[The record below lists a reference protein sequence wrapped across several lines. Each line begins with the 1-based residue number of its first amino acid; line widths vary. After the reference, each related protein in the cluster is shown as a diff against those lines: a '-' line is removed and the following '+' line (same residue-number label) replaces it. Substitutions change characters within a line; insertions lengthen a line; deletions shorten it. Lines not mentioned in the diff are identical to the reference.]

1 MIVKSNAR
9 GARHARR
16 SWTRPAVNRIA
27 GSVRRGDVSGTR
39 SDGELLR
46 AIAAD
51 RDRRA
56 FEELYRRYA
65 PWLTARLRG
74 RCADPAMVDDV
85 VQETFLAVWRG
96 KAHYREQAAAAD
108 AAGWLWRIGSRRLID
123 ALRGDG
129 ARGRLRQALT
139 RLRHRDEASAEERVL
154 TGVEHG
160 DLAGAL
166 TRLSPELRAVLQA
179 TVIDGL
185 TTREAAVLL
194 GIPPGTVKTRAM
206 RARKQLREA
215 LA

>member
-1 MIVKSNAR
+1 M
-9 GARHARR
+9 
-16 SWTRPAVNRIA
+16 
-27 GSVRRGDVSGTR
+27 SGTR

-51 RDRRA
+51 ADRRA

-74 RCADPAMVDDV
+74 RCADPSVVDDV

-96 KAHYREQAAAAD
+96 SARYHEEGD
-108 AAGWLWRIGSRRLID
+108 AAGWLWRIGSRRLVD

-129 ARGRLRQALT
+129 ARGRLRQALA

-154 TGVEHG
+154 AGVEHG

-166 TRLSPELRAVLQA
+166 VRLSPELRAVLQA

-206 RARKQLREA
+206 RARKQLREE

>member
-1 MIVKSNAR
+1 MR
-9 GARHARR
+9 E
-16 SWTRPAVNRIA
+16 
-27 GSVRRGDVSGTR
+27 TR

-46 AIAAD
+46 AAAD
-51 RDRRA
+51 GDRRA

-74 RCADPAMVDDV
+74 RCADPGVVDDV
-85 VQETFLAVWRG
+85 VQETFLAVWHGTAR
-96 KAHYREQAAAAD
+96 YREEGD
-108 AAGWLWRIGSRRLID
+108 VAGWLWRVGARRLVD

-129 ARGRLRQALT
+129 ARGRLRQTLA
-139 RLRHRDEASAEERVL
+139 RLRHRHEASAEERVL
-154 TGVEHG
+154 AGVEHG

-166 TRLSPELRAVLQA
+166 IRLSPELRAVLQA

-194 GIPPGTVKTRAM
+194 GIPPGTVKTRAL
-206 RARKQLREA
+206 RARKRLREE

>member
-1 MIVKSNAR
+1 
-9 GARHARR
+9 
-16 SWTRPAVNRIA
+16 
-27 GSVRRGDVSGTR
+27 VSETR

-51 RDRRA
+51 RDRHA

-65 PWLTARLRG
+65 PWLTARMRG
-74 RCADPAMVDDV
+74 RCADAAIVDDV

-96 KAHYREQAAAAD
+96 TARHREQGSSD
-108 AAGWLWRIGSRRLID
+108 AAGWLWRIASRRLVD
-123 ALRGDG
+123 AVRGDG
-129 ARGRLRQALT
+129 ARGRLRQTLA

-154 TGVEHG
+154 AGVEHG

-194 GIPPGTVKTRAM
+194 GIPPGTVKTRAL

>member
-1 MIVKSNAR
+1 M
-9 GARHARR
+9 
-16 SWTRPAVNRIA
+16 
-27 GSVRRGDVSGTR
+27 
-39 SDGELLR
+39 LR

-51 RDRRA
+51 RDRHA

-65 PWLTARLRG
+65 PWLSARLRA
-74 RCADPAMVDDV
+74 RCADAGTVDDV

-96 KAHYREQAAAAD
+96 KARYREEGD
-108 AAGWLWRIGSRRLID
+108 VAGWLWRIGSRRLVD
-123 ALRGDG
+123 TLRGEG
-129 ARGRLRQALT
+129 ARGRLRQALA

-154 TGVEHG
+154 AGVEHG

-179 TVIDGL
+179 TVVDGL
-185 TTREAAVLL
+185 STREAAVVL

>member
-1 MIVKSNAR
+1 M
-9 GARHARR
+9 
-16 SWTRPAVNRIA
+16 
-27 GSVRRGDVSGTR
+27 SGTR

-46 AIAAD
+46 AVAAD
-51 RDRRA
+51 SDRRA

-74 RCADPAMVDDV
+74 RCADPAVVDDV

-96 KAHYREQAAAAD
+96 SARYHEEGD
-108 AAGWLWRIGSRRLID
+108 AAGWLWRIGSRRLVD

-129 ARGRLRQALT
+129 ARGRLRQALA
-139 RLRHRDEASAEERVL
+139 RLRHRDEDSAEERVL
-154 TGVEHG
+154 AGVEHG

-166 TRLSPELRAVLQA
+166 VRLSPELRAVLQA

-206 RARKQLREA
+206 RARKQLREE

>member
-1 MIVKSNAR
+1 MS
-9 GARHARR
+9 
-16 SWTRPAVNRIA
+16 T
-27 GSVRRGDVSGTR
+27 TR
-39 SDGELLR
+39 SDQELLR

-51 RDRRA
+51 SDRRA

-74 RCADPAMVDDV
+74 RCADPSLVDDV
-85 VQETFLAVWRG
+85 VQETFLSVWRG
-96 KAHYREQAAAAD
+96 AAGFRDQGAPD
-108 AAGWLWRIGSRRLID
+108 AAGWLWRIGSRRLVD
-123 ALRGDG
+123 HLRGDG
-129 ARGRLRQALT
+129 ARGRLRQALA
-139 RLRHRDEASAEERVL
+139 RLRHRDEVSAEERVL
-154 TGVEHG
+154 ASVAHG

-166 TRLSPELRAVLQA
+166 VQLSPELRAVLQA

-206 RARKQLREA
+206 RARTQLREA

>member
-1 MIVKSNAR
+1 MSE
-9 GARHARR
+9 
-16 SWTRPAVNRIA
+16 
-27 GSVRRGDVSGTR
+27 TR

-46 AIAAD
+46 AVAEDA
-51 RDRRA
+51 DRRA

-65 PWLTARLRG
+65 PWLTARMRS
-74 RCADPAMVDDV
+74 RCADAGIVDDV

-96 KAHYREQAAAAD
+96 TARYREDAAAAVGAAGTSSGASGARGAGGD
-108 AAGWLWRIGSRRLID
+108 AAGWLWRIASRRLID
-123 ALRGDG
+123 ALRGAG
-129 ARGRLRQALT
+129 ARGRLRQTLA
-139 RLRHRDEASAEERVL
+139 RLRHRDEVSAEERVL
-154 TGVEHG
+154 AGVEHG

-166 TRLSPELRAVLQA
+166 VRLSPELRAVLQA
-179 TVIDGL
+179 TVVDGL

>member
-1 MIVKSNAR
+1 MS
-9 GARHARR
+9 
-16 SWTRPAVNRIA
+16 T
-27 GSVRRGDVSGTR
+27 TR

-46 AIAAD
+46 AVAAD
-51 RDRRA
+51 ADRHA

-65 PWLTARLRG
+65 PWLTGRMRG
-74 RCADPAMVDDV
+74 RCADPGLVDDV

-96 KAHYREQAAAAD
+96 TARYRED
-108 AAGWLWRIGSRRLID
+108 GDVAGWLWRIASRRHVD

-129 ARGRLRQALT
+129 ARGRLRQTLA
-139 RLRHRDEASAEERVL
+139 RLRHRNEASAEERVL
-154 TGVEHG
+154 AGVEHG
-160 DLAGAL
+160 DLSGAL

-179 TVIDGL
+179 TVVDGL

>member
-1 MIVKSNAR
+1 MR
-9 GARHARR
+9 E
-16 SWTRPAVNRIA
+16 
-27 GSVRRGDVSGTR
+27 TR

-51 RDRRA
+51 TDRRA

-74 RCADPAMVDDV
+74 RCADAGVVDDV

-96 KAHYREQAAAAD
+96 TASYREEGD

-123 ALRGDG
+123 TLRGDG
-129 ARGRLRQALT
+129 ARGRLRQTLA
-139 RLRHRDEASAEERVL
+139 RFRHRHEASAEERVL
-154 TGVEHG
+154 AGVEHG

-166 TRLSPELRAVLQA
+166 IRLSPELRAVLQA

-194 GIPPGTVKTRAM
+194 GIPPGTVKTRAL
-206 RARKQLREA
+206 RARKQLREE

>member
-1 MIVKSNAR
+1 M
-9 GARHARR
+9 
-16 SWTRPAVNRIA
+16 
-27 GSVRRGDVSGTR
+27 SGTR

-51 RDRRA
+51 SDRRA

-65 PWLTARLRG
+65 PWLSARLRG
-74 RCADPAMVDDV
+74 RCADPAVVDDV

-96 KAHYREQAAAAD
+96 TARYHEEGD
-108 AAGWLWRIGSRRLID
+108 AAGWLWRIGSRRLVD

-129 ARGRLRQALT
+129 ARGRLRQALA
-139 RLRHRDEASAEERVL
+139 RLRHRDEVSAEERVL
-154 TGVEHG
+154 AGVEHG

-166 TRLSPELRAVLQA
+166 VRLSPELRAVLQA

-206 RARKQLREA
+206 RARKQLREE

>member
-1 MIVKSNAR
+1 MR
-9 GARHARR
+9 E
-16 SWTRPAVNRIA
+16 
-27 GSVRRGDVSGTR
+27 TR

-51 RDRRA
+51 TDRRA

-74 RCADPAMVDDV
+74 RCADTGVVDDV
-85 VQETFLAVWRG
+85 VQETFLAIWRG
-96 KAHYREQAAAAD
+96 TASYREEGD

-123 ALRGDG
+123 TLRGDG
-129 ARGRLRQALT
+129 ARGRLRQTLA
-139 RLRHRDEASAEERVL
+139 RFRHRHEASAEERVL
-154 TGVEHG
+154 AGVEHG

-166 TRLSPELRAVLQA
+166 IRLSPELRAVLQA

-194 GIPPGTVKTRAM
+194 GIPPGTVKTRAL
-206 RARKQLREA
+206 RARKQLREE

>member
-1 MIVKSNAR
+1 MSE
-9 GARHARR
+9 
-16 SWTRPAVNRIA
+16 
-27 GSVRRGDVSGTR
+27 TR

-51 RDRRA
+51 GDRHA

-65 PWLTARLRG
+65 PWLTARMRS
-74 RCADPAMVDDV
+74 RCADAGIVDDV

-96 KAHYREQAAAAD
+96 SARYREEGD
-108 AAGWLWRIGSRRLID
+108 VAGWLWRIGARRMVD

-129 ARGRLRQALT
+129 ARGRLRQALA

-154 TGVEHG
+154 AGVEHG

-166 TRLSPELRAVLQA
+166 IRLSPELRAVLQA

-185 TTREAAVLL
+185 STREAAVVL

>member
-1 MIVKSNAR
+1 
-9 GARHARR
+9 
-16 SWTRPAVNRIA
+16 
-27 GSVRRGDVSGTR
+27 VSETR

-46 AIAAD
+46 AVAVDA
-51 RDRRA
+51 DRRA

-65 PWLTARLRG
+65 PWLRARLRG
-74 RCADPAMVDDV
+74 RCADLGVVDDV

-96 KAHYREQAAAAD
+96 KARYRED
-108 AAGWLWRIGSRRLID
+108 GDVAGWLWRIGSRRLVD
-123 ALRGDG
+123 VLRGDG
-129 ARGRLRQALT
+129 ARGRLRQALA
-139 RLRHRDEASAEERVL
+139 RLRHRDEVSAEERVL
-154 TGVEHG
+154 VGVEHG

-166 TRLSPELRAVLQA
+166 VRLSPELRAVLQA
-179 TVIDGL
+179 TVVDGL

>member
-1 MIVKSNAR
+1 MSE
-9 GARHARR
+9 
-16 SWTRPAVNRIA
+16 
-27 GSVRRGDVSGTR
+27 TR

-65 PWLTARLRG
+65 PWLTARMRS
-74 RCADPAMVDDV
+74 RCADAAIVDDV
-85 VQETFLAVWRG
+85 VQDTFLAVWRG
-96 KAHYREQAAAAD
+96 TARYRPEAAGASGD
-108 AAGWLWRIGSRRLID
+108 AAGWLWRIASRRLID
-123 ALRGDG
+123 ALRGAG
-129 ARGRLRQALT
+129 ARGRLRQTLA

-154 TGVEHG
+154 AGVEHG

-166 TRLSPELRAVLQA
+166 VRLSPELRAVLQA

-206 RARKQLREA
+206 RARRQLREA